1 MSEQVSEQVSEA
13 NKMLK
18 DLGYCADVD
27 GTNIYIH
34 TTNDD
39 GRIKNF
45 YIYHKKSKFILID
58 KFSLSKE
65 ERQAINKKVEE
76 LGWN

>member
-1 MSEQVSEQVSEA
+1 MSKADEI
-13 NKMLK
+13 LK
-18 DLGYCADVD
+18 ELGYRVDVD
-27 GTNIYIH
+27 RTNIYIYAI
-34 TTNDD
+34 DD
-39 GRIKNF
+39 NGKIKNF
-45 YIYHKKSKFILID
+45 YTYHKKSKTILID

>member
-1 MSEQVSEQVSEA
+1 MSEA
-13 NKMLK
+13 DKMFK
-18 DLGYCADVD
+18 ELGYCVDVD
-27 GTNIYIH
+27 RTNIYIYA
-34 TTNDD
+34 TNYD
-39 GRIKNF
+39 GKIKNF

-65 ERQAINKKVEE
+65 ELKAINKKVEE